1 MKMWHFEKFQ
11 ASKGIPGEMETLMRD
26 DLLPFFRSRGF
37 NVKFFV
43 TQHEL
48 GQGEFFFATEAA
60 SFGDLDQWPERVG
73 AEARGLE
80 LLTRLVNMVDGTP
93 QASML
98 LEIGSEKTT
107 LQWDSHPMWHIE
119 GFNSNRN
126 TGELEAHLVEKCL
139 PYWSE
144 RGFTVHVLQSQLGF
158 GERALWLLTGVNSF
172 GSFDKWNEMALA
184 EPYGR
189 QIMNELVSMIR
200 DKVGNLVR
208 DVEA

>member
-1 MKMWHFEKFQ
+1 MKIWHFEKLQ
-11 ASKGIPGEMETLMRD
+11 ASKGTPGEMETLMRD
-26 DLLPFFRSRGF
+26 ELLPYFRSRGF

-60 SFGDLDQWPERVG
+60 TFGDLDHWPEIVG
-73 AEARGLE
+73 AEPRGVE
-80 LLTRLVNMVDGTP
+80 LLTRLVNLVDGTP

-98 LEIGSEKTT
+98 REVGANSTPLR
-107 LQWDSHPMWHIE
+107 WDAHPMWHIE

-126 TGELEAHLVEKCL
+126 AGEIEAHLVVKCL
-139 PYWSE
+139 PYWRK
-144 RGFTVHVLQSQLGF
+144 RGFTVHVMQSQLGF
-158 GERALWLLTGVNSF
+158 GERALWLLTGVDSF
-172 GSFDKWNEMALA
+172 GSLEKWEELALA
-184 EPYGR
+184 EPFGE
-189 QIMNELVSMIR
+189 QIMKELVSMIR

>member
-11 ASKGIPGEMETLMRD
+11 ASKGKPGEMETFMRD
-26 DLLPFFRSRGF
+26 KMLPYFRSRGF
-37 NVKFFV
+37 NVHFFV

-60 SFGDLDQWPERVG
+60 SFSDLDNWPEIVG
-73 AEARGLE
+73 AETEGVE

-98 LEIGSEKTT
+98 REIGAGSTP

-119 GFNSNRN
+119 GFNSKLN
-126 TGELEAHLVEKCL
+126 TGELETHLVEKCL
-139 PYWSE
+139 PYWRE
-144 RGFTVHVLQSQLGF
+144 RGFTVHVMQSQLGF
-158 GERALWLLTGVNSF
+158 GERSLWLLTGVDHF
-172 GSFDKWNEMALA
+172 GSLDKWSELALA
-184 EPYGR
+184 EPYGE
-189 QIMNELVSMIR
+189 QIMNELVAMLR